1 MNPMLNAFLTV
12 SLVIGVIITT
22 LILIVVLVNL
32 WFIRLAHEKYTDAHR
47 WKVVSWVVKTAV
59 PILLRATVE
68 IEGVEKLDLH
78 EKAVVYANHRSL
90 FDIVAFL
97 QGVNRPH
104 GYIAK
109 EQIGKIYLIR
119 RGMPL
124 IKCEFL
130 DRTDDRAAVKVIL
143 NAIKTVKSGHM
154 MVVFPEG
161 TRCIG
166 LPLGMFKAGSFKVAQ
181 KAQAAIVPVT
191 FYNTEI
197 LPTRWPRKLV
207 FKVKVHDPI
216 PYEDYAEMPTPDV
229 AMMVEKIVKADLKD

>member
-1 MNPMLNAFLTV
+1 MLRPFWIASTI
-12 SLVIGVIITT
+12 IGSII
-22 LILIVVLVNL
+22 LLLGIAILIVNF
-32 WFIRLAHEKYTDAHR
+32 WFIRLAKEKYTDEHR
-47 WKVVSWVVKTAV
+47 WNVVSKVVKTAV
-59 PILLRATVE
+59 PILLRASVE
-68 IEGVEKLDLH
+68 IEGGEKLDLY
-78 EKAVVYANHRSL
+78 EQAVVYANHRSL

-97 QGVNRPH
+97 QGVKRPH
-104 GYIAK
+104 GYVAK
-109 EQIGKIYLIR
+109 HQIGKVFLLK

-130 DRTDDRAAVKVIL
+130 DRSDDRAAVKVVL

-154 MVVFPEG
+154 MVIFPEG

-191 FYNTEI
+191 FYNTET
-197 LPTRWPRKLV
+197 LPTRWPRKMI

-216 PYEDYAEMPTPDV
+216 PYEDYCEMPTADI
-229 AMMVEKIVKADLKD
+229 ALMVEKIVKADLKD

>member
-1 MNPMLNAFLTV
+1 MFNVFIAV
-12 SLVIGVIITT
+12 SLIIGSIITT
-22 LILIVVLVNL
+22 LALVVVVINF
-32 WFIRLAHEKYTDAHR
+32 WFMRLANEKYTDEKR
-47 WKVVSWVVKTAV
+47 WNAVSWVVSWAV
-59 PILLRATVE
+59 PLLIRASVE
-68 IEGVEKLDLH
+68 IEGVEKLNIH

-97 QGVNRPH
+97 KGVKRPH
-104 GYIAK
+104 GYISK
-109 EQIGKIYLIR
+109 TEIGKIFLLK

-130 DRTDDRAAVKVIL
+130 DRSDDRKAAKVII

-154 MVVFPEG
+154 MVIFPEG

-166 LPLGMFKAGSFKVAQ
+166 LPIGMFKAGSFKVAQ

-191 FYNTEI
+191 FYNTEKV
-197 LPTRWPRKLV
+197 PTYWPRKIV

-216 PYEDYAEMPTPDV
+216 PYDDYNEMATQDI
-229 AMMVEKIVKADLKD
+229 ALMVEKVVKADLKD

>member
-1 MNPMLNAFLTV
+1 MQMLQVFYIV
-12 SLVIGVIITT
+12 SLVIGGIITT
-22 LILIVVLVNL
+22 LGLVILIINF
-32 WFIRLAHEKYTDAHR
+32 WFMRLANAKYSDEKR
-47 WKVVSWVVKTAV
+47 WKAVSWVVSWAV
-59 PILLRATVE
+59 PFLIRATVE

-78 EKAVVYANHRSL
+78 ENAVVYANHRSL
-90 FDIVAFL
+90 FDIAAFL
-97 QGVNRPH
+97 KGVKRPH

-109 EQIGKIYLIR
+109 AEIGKVFLLK

-130 DRTDDRAAVKVIL
+130 ERSDDRNAAKVIL

-154 MVVFPEG
+154 MVIFPEG

-166 LPLGMFKAGSFKVAQ
+166 LPIGMFKAGSFKVAQ
-181 KAQAAIVPVT
+181 KAQAAIVPTT

-197 LPTRWPRKLV
+197 VPTQWPRKIV

-216 PYEDYAEMPTPDV
+216 PYEDYAHMQTPEI
-229 AMMVEKIVKADLKD
+229 ALMVETIVKADLKD

>member
-1 MNPMLNAFLTV
+1 MLRLFLIT
-12 SLVIGVIITT
+12 STVIGSIIL
-22 LILIVVLVNL
+22 LIGIAILLVNF
-32 WFIRLAHEKYTDAHR
+32 WFIQLAKEKYTDAYR
-47 WKVVSWVVKTAV
+47 WKCIKWIVSWAV
-59 PILLRATVE
+59 PLLFFAKTE
-68 IEGVEKLDLH
+68 IEGLEKLDLH

-90 FDIVAFL
+90 FDIVAFI
-97 QGVNRPH
+97 QGVKRPH

-109 EQIGKIYLIR
+109 HEIGKVFLLK

-130 DRTDDRAAVKVIL
+130 DRSDDRAAVKVIL

-154 MVVFPEG
+154 MVIFPEG
-161 TRCIG
+161 TRAIG
-166 LPLGMFKAGSFKVAQ
+166 LPIGMFKAGSFKVAQ

-191 FYNTEI
+191 FYNTET
-197 LPTRWPRKLV
+197 LPTRWPRKMV

-216 PYEDYAEMPTPDV
+216 PYENYADMQTPDV